1 MTGELLALGS
11 ALCFS
16 ISGVTVTRG
25 APRGAAD
32 NGAFLSLL
40 LTTVIAGAC
49 WLALGAVR
57 GFAPVTGA
65 GLLWLAG
72 AGVLTAFVG
81 RVFLYESIQ
90 RLGAVRATAVKRLNP
105 VFALLL
111 GVLVLGEAVSSWGAV
126 GVLLVLA
133 SFALLVHAQL
143 QGRQSVDTGGA
154 WRRLLNLGY
163 LYGPVSALGY
173 ALGYLLRK
181 LGLREAPDP
190 FLGAMVGTLVG
201 AALFVLAARFSAG
214 YRAAVSATF
223 RAPNGWLFAAGVA
236 ASVGQIL
243 YFAAL
248 NVSPMSRVALIVS
261 LEVFGTMVLSV
272 LFLGERLP
280 ARVAAAAV
288 LGFAGAALLATA

>member
-1 MTGELLALGS
+1 MGELLALAA

-16 ISGVTVTRG
+16 ISNVTVPRG
-25 APRGAAD
+25 APPGAAD

-40 LTTVIAGAC
+40 LTTAIAGGG
-49 WLALGAVR
+49 WLVLGASR

-105 VFALLL
+105 LFALLL
-111 GVLVLGEAVSSWGAV
+111 GVLVLGESVSGWALA

-133 SFALLVHAQL
+133 SFALLAHTQL
-143 QGRQSVDTGGA
+143 RQRRPAVAGASDWQG
-154 WRRLLNLGY
+154 LLSLGY
-163 LYGPVSALGY
+163 LYGPASALGY

-181 LGLREAPDP
+181 WGLREAPDP
-190 FLGAMVGTLVG
+190 LLGAAVGTLVG
-201 AALFVLAARFSAG
+201 SALFVLAARFSAG
-214 YRAAVSATF
+214 YRAAVAATF
-223 RAPNGWLFAAGVA
+223 RVPNAWLFAAGVA

-261 LEVFGTMVLSV
+261 LEVFVTMALSV
-272 LFLGERLP
+272 LFLGERLQP
-280 ARVAAAAV
+280 RVATAAS
-288 LGFAGAALLATA
+288 LGFVGAALLAMP

>member
-1 MTGELLALGS
+1 MGELYALGS

-16 ISGVTVTRG
+16 ISNVTITRG

-40 LTTVIAGAC
+40 LTTAIAGAC
-49 WLALGAVR
+49 WAGLGAAR
-57 GFAPVTGA
+57 GFAPVTGTA
-65 GLLWLAG
+65 LLWMAA

-81 RVFLYESIQ
+81 RVFLFESIQ
-90 RLGAVRATAVKRLNP
+90 RLGPVRATAVKRLNP
-105 VFALLL
+105 LFALLL
-111 GVLVLGEAVSSWGAV
+111 GVVVLGEAITGWGLA

-143 QGRQSVDTGGA
+143 AQRRPATESGSA
-154 WRRLLNLGY
+154 WRQLLNLGY

-181 LGLREAPDP
+181 WGLRETPDP

-201 AALFVLAARFSAG
+201 TALFLVAARFSGA
-214 YRAAVSATF
+214 YRAAVVATF
-223 RAPNGWLFAAGVA
+223 RSPNRWLFAAGVA
-236 ASVGQIL
+236 ASLGQIL

-261 LEVFGTMVLSV
+261 LEVFSTMLFSV
-272 LFLGERLP
+272 LLLGERLTG
-280 ARVAAAAV
+280 RVALAATI
-288 LGFAGAALLATA
+288 GFAGAALLALA

>member
-1 MTGELLALGS
+1 MGELLALGS

-16 ISGVTVTRG
+16 ISSVTVTRG
-25 APRGAAD
+25 APPGAAD

-40 LTTVIAGAC
+40 LTTAIAGAC
-49 WLALGAVR
+49 WLGLGAAR
-57 GFAPVTGA
+57 GFAPVTGE

-105 VFALLL
+105 LFALLL
-111 GVLVLGEAVSSWGAV
+111 GVVVLGEAVSGWGLG

-143 QGRQSVDTGGA
+143 RQRKPGDAGGSA
-154 WRRLLNLGY
+154 WQRLLNLGY

-181 LGLREAPDP
+181 WGLQEAPDP

-214 YRAAVSATF
+214 YRAAVAATF
-223 RAPNGWLFAAGVA
+223 RVPNAWLFTAGVA
-236 ASVGQIL
+236 GSLGQIL

-248 NVSPMSRVALIVS
+248 SVSPMSRVALIVS
-261 LEVFGTMVLSV
+261 LEVFVTMVLSV

-280 ARVAAAAV
+280 ARQAAAAA
-288 LGFAGAALLATA
+288 LGFAGAALLALG